1 MRNVVVIGVG
11 AMGTALIAAAKSADD
26 QLQISVSDKD
36 ETKVIAATN
45 SLDVAV
51 ADDSAMTSAELIV
64 IAVKPQDI
72 TKVLTELNPKLTKS
86 QTVLSIAAGVTL
98 EKLNQLVPNATAVR
112 CMPNTPALVGKGLST
127 LSVAANTDAIHLA
140 RATEFL
146 AAAGKVM
153 VIPEELQDSFTAI
166 HGSGPAYVFLLI
178 EALVAAAVA
187 QGISEKDATTA
198 VIETIAGAAALIA
211 ETGESASELRQ
222 RVTSPGGTTEAA
234 LAVFATGGLT
244 QLVAQAVAAA
254 KQRAAE
260 LG

>member
-11 AMGTALIAAAKSADD
+11 AMGTALIAAAKTADA
-26 QLQISVSDKD
+26 QLQISVTDKD
-36 ETKVIAATN
+36 ETKVMAAIK
-45 SLDVAV
+45 SLNVEL
-51 ADDSAMTSAELIV
+51 ADDNTISSAELIV

-72 TKVLTELNPKLTKS
+72 SKVLAELNPKLTKS
-86 QTVLSIAAGVTL
+86 QTVLSIAAGVRL
-98 EKLNQLVPNATAVR
+98 DKLIQLVPNATLVR
-112 CMPNTPALVGKGLST
+112 CMPNTPALVGHGLST
-127 LSVAANTDAIHLA
+127 LSVKENTDAIHLE

-146 AAAGKVM
+146 TAAGKVM

-178 EALVAAAVA
+178 EALVAAAIA
-187 QGISEKDATTA
+187 QGISETDATAA
-198 VIETIAGAAALIA
+198 VIETVAGAAALIA
-211 ETGESASELRQ
+211 KTGESASTLRE

-234 LAVFATGGLT
+234 LNVFAAGGFS

>member
-11 AMGTALIAAAKSADD
+11 AMGTALIAAAKTADA
-26 QLQISVSDKD
+26 QLEISVTDKD
-36 ETKVIAATN
+36 ETKVMAAKK
-45 SLDVAV
+45 SLNVAL
-51 ADDSAMTSAELIV
+51 ADDSTISSAELIV

-72 TKVLTELNPKLTKS
+72 SKVLIELNPKLTKS

-98 EKLNQLVPNATAVR
+98 DKLTQLVPNATPVR
-112 CMPNTPALVGKGLST
+112 CMPNTPALVGSGLST
-127 LSVAANTDAIHLA
+127 LSVLENTDAIHLK

-178 EALVAAAVA
+178 EALVAAAIS
-187 QGISEKDATTA
+187 QGISEADATAA
-198 VIETIAGAAALIA
+198 VIETVAGAAALIA
-211 ETGESASELRQ
+211 KTGESASTLRE

-234 LAVFATGGLT
+234 LSVLAAGGFS